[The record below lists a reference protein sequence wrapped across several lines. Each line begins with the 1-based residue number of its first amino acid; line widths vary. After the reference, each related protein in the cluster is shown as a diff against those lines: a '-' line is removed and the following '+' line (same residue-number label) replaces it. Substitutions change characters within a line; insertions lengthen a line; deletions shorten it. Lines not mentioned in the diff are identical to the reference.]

1 MDLNLEALV
10 VGEYQSEQLTIQ
22 LIEQKCIPLS
32 KILGFRRWVATSFRT
47 ASCDKGMMNYTI
59 PKNSQVLVNVW
70 AIGRDLMIWEDPL
83 NFKPERFLN
92 STLDFK
98 GTDFEFLPFGAGRRI
113 FPALPMAA
121 KLVPLIVASLS

>member
-1 MDLNLEALV
+1 MMATRWATPTKMIRRSASPATTISAMMGLSLRNQNLK
-10 VGEYQSEQLTIQ
+10 Y
-22 LIEQKCIPLS
+22 
-32 KILGFRRWVATSFRT
+32 SFIFL
-47 ASCDKGMMNYTI
+47 GMMNYTI